1 MDKDGREGGRER
13 EKEEEDPAFYSFVPS
28 FRPLSGKEAG
38 SLGSRFL
45 WHRVQLN
52 RGATL
57 LTEVVVAKRA
67 CLAPCGLDP
76 LCSHP

>member
-1 MDKDGREGGRER
+1 MDKDGREGEER